1 MGGRGGRGRQ
11 PVDFPC
17 WVGSLTQELIPTSH
31 LYCSPD
37 PPEPPKISGYREGDQ
52 LTGGTPHRLVCSSQ
66 GGHPLATLRW
76 FHRDT
81 ELYSEYTA
89 GESQAS
95 ALLLLTPNRTDNGA
109 VYRCVASSRA
119 VPPTAA
125 AGALEAAVRLAVRY
139 APAGVRIDLR
149 PSRLR
154 QGTEAVLT
162 CESGEANPPA
172 DLVWLLNG
180 APVAGEVTTAAGGY
194 GGEVTVS
201 RLRFTVKAE
210 DDGSVFTCK
219 AANSVGEALDAVTL
233 SIACKLVSA
242 VALNRYTQPS
252 VFFF

>member
-1 MGGRGGRGRQ
+1 MLGG
-11 PVDFPC
+11 
-17 WVGSLTQELIPTSH
+17 LTHTQELIPTSH
-31 LYCSPD
+31 LYNVLLLHPLPD

-52 LTGGTPHRLVCSSQ
+52 LIGGTPHRFVCSSQ

-119 VPPTAA
+119 VHPTA

-162 CESGEANPPA
+162 CEGGEASPPA

-233 SIACKLVSA
+233 SIACKLVFRR
-242 VALNRYTQPS
+242 VALSPQCSSSRS
-252 VFFF
+252 LERM